1 MLLLILQKS
10 AKSLQLV
17 LNELLGKL
25 QLPAVSKSAFSQ
37 ARPHLGH
44 TAFIEL
50 NQRGLVDVYY
60 ADGDYQRYWG
70 LRGGRL
76 TAPK

>member
-10 AKSLQLV
+10 AKSLQGV

-25 QLPAVSKSAFSQ
+25 HLPAVSKRAFSQ
-37 ARPHLGH
+37 ARQHLGH

-50 NQRGLVDVYY
+50 NQRGLVDVYCRWRLS
-60 ADGDYQRYWG
+60 ALLGLAGSGD
-70 LRGGRL
+70 
-76 TAPK
+76 